1 MQCQKC
7 GRHAKIYHVA
17 FRQNIGCLVAHFKQ
31 TYQGLFCRLCAY
43 RTFWAVFC
51 VNALLGWWGILSFFA
66 TFAFLFSNLFQ
77 VLRLREVPTN
87 PALEERNLE
96 PLPTLPGMEDP
107 APAIEL
113 RRAYSNDRF
122 AAFALDLLFLA
133 LVLAADMLFAMAVGK
148 KPASELPLFPSQ
160 GHFWFWKPVAF
171 GVLYGSPFLALQ
183 ALLLASRGQTL
194 GKWLFGIKIVKA
206 DDGTQAGFVRTVLLR
221 EALGRVLLSNI
232 PLYYLVD
239 GCFLFRKD
247 SRCLHDF
254 IGGTRVV
261 QAPSPDQR
269 GGERSLLVS

>member
-7 GRHAKIYHVA
+7 GRQARLYHAAY
-17 FRQNIGCLVAHFKQ
+17 RQNIGCLVVRFKQ

-51 VNALLGWWGILSFFA
+51 VNALLGWWGIISFFA

-77 VLRLREVPTN
+77 VLRLEEVPVN
-87 PALEERNLE
+87 PALEGHSFP

-107 APAIEL
+107 APAKES
-113 RRAYSNDRF
+113 RPAYSNDRF
-122 AAFALDLLFLA
+122 AAFVLDLLFLA
-133 LVLAADMLFAMAVGK
+133 LCLAADTLLVMAVGK
-148 KPASELPLFPSQ
+148 EPASELPLFPSQ
-160 GHFWFWKPVAF
+160 EHFWFWRPIAF
-171 GVLYGSPFLALQ
+171 GVVYGSPFLALQ
-183 ALLLASRGQTL
+183 AHLLASRGQTI
-194 GKWLFGIKIVKA
+194 GKWLFGIKIVRVE
-206 DDGTQAGFVRTVLLR
+206 DGTLAGFARTVLLR

-239 GCFLFRKD
+239 GGFIFRKD
-247 SRCLHDF
+247 SRCLHDW

-269 GGERSLLVS
+269 GEERSLVVS